1 MYKFLKYVLLLV
13 FAGVLWACRDK
24 EDPTILEIAQAERD
38 KVTALSNA
46 GGTVDITLA
55 ANREITVIADVSAP
69 WCTARN
75 GHLVNGIVKVRIE
88 TEVNSSTDSRT
99 AVLTLQ
105 ASGTSDV
112 TLTVV
117 QSGAVPFIT
126 VQEAAAGISVDG
138 AVHDITLHVST
149 NIPVD
154 VLLPGWINRQ
164 IGNPA
169 GTSGD
174 YQFNVTAM
182 PEVGVREG
190 KIAVARASTAFSVD
204 TVYVV
209 VKQEKKEP
217 PFNKNLWTITCD
229 NQWTAAA
236 KIASILIDG
245 KIDDYWHTTPGV
257 ALPHWIIV
265 DMQEIKSITGFYFWH
280 RQDGGGEGNP
290 KRLRIELS
298 TDNMVWETVY
308 ETDNLSQSKD
318 RLSLPLTNKLQV
330 RYFRM
335 TITATQGGSDYT
347 YVAEVDAYND
357 VEF

>member
-1 MYKFLKYVLLLV
+1 MYKFLKHVLLFV
-13 FAGVLWACRDK
+13 IAGVLCTCRDR
-24 EDPTILEIAQAERD
+24 EEPAILEIAQAERD
-38 KVTALSNA
+38 KVTALNNA
-46 GGTVDITLA
+46 GGTVDVTLT
-55 ANREITVIADVSAP
+55 ANREITVTADASAP

-88 TEVNSSTDSRT
+88 TDVNHSTDSRT

-105 ASGTSDV
+105 ASEAPDV

-117 QSGAVPFIT
+117 QSGAMPFIT
-126 VQEAAAGISVDG
+126 VPEAATGISIDG
-138 AVHDITLHVST
+138 AAHDITLHVST

-154 VLLPGWINRQ
+154 VLSPEWINPQ
-164 IGNPA
+164 TGNPA
-169 GTSGD
+169 GIGGD
-174 YQFNVTAM
+174 YNFSVAAM
-182 PEVGVREG
+182 PEAGIREG
-190 KIAVARASTAFSVD
+190 KIAVARASATFSAD
-204 TVYVV
+204 TVYVA
-209 VKQEKKEP
+209 VKQEKKES

-245 KIDDYWHTTPGV
+245 KIDDYWHTEPGV
-257 ALPHWIIV
+257 ALPHWITV

-280 RQDGGGEGNP
+280 RQDGSGEGNP
-290 KRLRIELS
+290 KGLRVELS
-298 TDNMVWETVY
+298 TDNTTWETVY

-318 RLSLPLTNKLQV
+318 RLSLPLANKLQA

-347 YVAEVDAYND
+347 YLAEVDAYND